1 MRRGEKAVKS
11 NGRTESNM
19 KKLLILIAC
28 MAFLSGCTESTIVK
42 PTAETVVG
50 NPNFET
56 SEDVVIDWKQV
67 SSEAEELF
75 EDTASYP
82 YSKDFRLYLEP
93 KKKEIM
99 LIWVVADDFPDM
111 EICNYAED
119 LIKALMI
126 RWRFRTFPSRSPAWI
141 LTAGSGRITPFPTAL
156 CRKAPRRMKV
166 PGLSAEIMR
175 PVRILSFQVQRIS
188 WQGFRLRARIPESA
202 KGRRAKKSKLLAK
215 ML

>member
-11 NGRTESNM
+11 NGRTASNM

-56 SEDVVIDWKQV
+56 SGDIVIDWKQV

-75 EDTASYP
+75 EDTAAYP

-99 LIWVVADDFPDM
+99 LIWVVADDLPDT

-119 LIKALMI
+119 LIKGFNDTVAI
-126 RWRFRTFPSRSPAWI
+126 QDFSI
-141 LTAGSGRITPFPTAL
+141 EKSG
-156 CRKAPRRMKV
+156 V
-166 PGLSAEIMR
+166 DSYGGLWKNYT
-175 PVRILSFQVQRIS
+175 LSYSIV
-188 WQGFRLRARIPESA
+188 PESTEEDENTWFISGNYVA
-202 KGRRAKKSKLLAK
+202 GTDFKLPSTADLMAG
-215 ML
+215 LQAQGEDAGVSEGAESEEE